1 MPPKQRVPK
10 KEGKTKASGPKVDD
24 SIDKTEAKTEEK
36 PNAKK
41 RSKKEKDSLTKRRKT
56 DAKVKREKETATTK
70 SKPPKCAADAKVTTE
85 KTQDSSLSGLTVE
98 EITRNAL
105 KRKSPEPRKKWK
117 IEGPPITDS
126 DKVPEGWT
134 VNEDDIDEFDIE
146 ANIERNIE
154 RIKEGILPQF
164 FKVRL
169 MRYEQMKRDRDTFR
183 ASEPGVGGGVR
194 VRIDTLKRIQSSLV
208 QDGDPDDQ
216 LLNVKAVIEAYRTK
230 KLKWNPPQNLAT
242 YLEELGHP
250 KSWWVEGWDGP
261 GPNSVNFIDAINP
274 MSPEVFTHEI
284 RLAIRPA
291 EMPEHLKRKN
301 KYVEYDFLD
310 DTGSQNMLIYE
321 SDRYEMENVCND
333 ICQEMGQTFVNTA
346 AGSSAMRVVH
356 LEVTILS
363 SGTKRPLVPWTKVA
377 CYIMPGA
384 RQPGEPRL
392 SGIWLRHMLYTLTR
406 PDNHGM
412 LYISD
417 EGFHESVN
425 IELPVQPRPPPALSY
440 FPRRGAGN
448 GVGSA
453 TESVAGTEEEQEGV
467 LGYLPWFGPIRQYN
481 LPAGHWYGYSDNGYP
496 GYNPPRNIN
505 PLLDDIGAAAE
516 RGGFLRRMWRYF
528 TPDR

>member
-1 MPPKQRVPK
+1 MPPKQRVSK
-10 KEGKTKASGPKVDD
+10 KEGKTKPSEAKVGD
-24 SIDKTEAKTEEK
+24 SIEKTEVKTDEK
-36 PNAKK
+36 PNPKK
-41 RSKKEKDSLTKRRKT
+41 RSKKEKDSPPKRRKT
-56 DAKVKREKETATTK
+56 EAKPKKEKETTATK
-70 SKPPKCAADAKVTTE
+70 SKPPKWAADAKVTTE
-85 KTQDSSLSGLTVE
+85 KTQESSSSRLTVE
-98 EITRNAL
+98 EITQNAL

-126 DKVPEGWT
+126 DKVPDGWT

-164 FKVRL
+164 FQVRL
-169 MRYEQMKRDRDTFR
+169 MRYEQMKRDREVFR

-194 VRIDTLKRIQSSLV
+194 VRIDTLKRIQASLY
-208 QDGDPDDQ
+208 QDGDPDEQ
-216 LLNVKAVIEAYRTK
+216 LLNVKAIMEAYRTN
-230 KLKWNPPQNLAT
+230 KLEWNPPQVTYWHRGEIYKGPEKFDSKNLAT
-242 YLEELGHP
+242 YLAELGQP
-250 KSWWVEGWDGP
+250 KSWWVEG
-261 GPNSVNFIDAINP
+261 
-274 MSPEVFTHEI
+274 I
-284 RLAIRPA
+284 RLAVRPA
-291 EMPEHLKRKN
+291 EMPEHLKRSN

-321 SDRYEMENVCND
+321 SDRYEMENVCNY

-346 AGSSAMRVVH
+346 AGSSAMRVIH
-356 LEVTILS
+356 LEVSILS
-363 SGTKRPLVPWTKVA
+363 LGMKRRLVPWTKVA

-406 PDNHGM
+406 PDNNGM

-425 IELPVQPRPPPALSY
+425 ITFPVEPRPPPANSY

-448 GVGSA
+448 GLG
-453 TESVAGTEEEQEGV
+453 SVAGTEEQDGI

-481 LPAGHWYGYSDNGYP
+481 LPAGHWYGYSDNTYP
-496 GYNPPRNIN
+496 GYNPPRNLN
-505 PLLDDIGAAAE
+505 PLLDDMGAAAE
-516 RGGFLRRMWRYF
+516 NGGFLTRMWRYF